1 MAPVVVWTFRNME
14 NNLKDLWRLVFQAKL
29 AQDFLAYST
38 MKMEA
43 LISSQMSV
51 IFTNQHGVRLQKNFI
66 SINIAM
72 RA

>member
-1 MAPVVVWTFRNME
+1 MAPVVVWTLRNME
-14 NNLKDLWRLVFQAKL
+14 NNLKDLRRLVFQAKL
-29 AQDFLAYST
+29 AQDFLACFT
-38 MKMEA
+38 LKMKA

-51 IFTNQHGVRLQKNFI
+51 TFTNQHCVRLQKNFI